1 MPKAP
6 RHNRAALLPLLVA
19 ALLCSAAPASLLVR
33 PAMAAPEKTAI
44 KTTVKK
50 VPVRI
55 GVHDDYTRVVI
66 DFARLAAYRIAESGD
81 TVTLTFDTPAEI
93 VAPPGTEKLITSLA
107 AAKPDATTATLKVG
121 IASGATVRDYRS
133 EQKVVLDIYAPGK
146 KPAQEKSAEAKV
158 ADNKTPD
165 APINLKKTAAKADA
179 KTAAGKT
186 VVTKVPATATT
197 PETTATAPA
206 LTKEALTKAIND
218 TLNADAAKD
227 KAAAAGAATTG
238 ATTGTTPAATTDA
251 TKDTAAPATTTPATG
266 DTTAVAPATTTTT
279 TTAPTTTGTS
289 TDNKAAAAAA
299 TSGASMVVD
308 KPPEDEE
315 AAAPQVG
322 PPAPQEEP
330 TTITISTL
338 EPARL
343 AVFPR
348 FGMLWVVLDTETAG
362 ATPPSVSGPLE
373 GLMGKPKVL
382 TFKGGTAYRYTLPP
396 TRSLRADRQSLTWHI
411 TLGGPSLPP
420 SATADLK
427 VEVDPTTNRAKLI
440 ASLKDVSH
448 AMEVQD
454 PVAGDTLEIFAT
466 SDQSQR
472 IRQRRRFPELEIL
485 PAAIGMVARP
495 LSDQLRFNRIEDFV
509 LITTP
514 QGMAATAGAGNGPA
528 LVNNQTGKEESR
540 LFDFP
545 NWQQGGISKL
555 RHNVQDLQT
564 RLSQATRPDDRNAL
578 LMKLALLYF
587 ANDFG
592 QEATGVLRV
601 VADETPDMTKNPN
614 FIALRGAAAALAGH
628 YDEALQD
635 LSNPALQN
643 HAEVSLWIGYAAAAT
658 EQWKMANRTF
668 PSDNQLLSQ
677 YPDNIA
683 APFTIYMAESALRL
697 GHSDTANSLLSSL
710 DSMAAGFDDHNRA
723 AVQYLK
729 GEAARQAGNNAD
741 AIRIWKPV
749 ASGIDRLY
757 HTKAALALANLQLSE
772 GQITVK
778 QAIDQVDSLRFAWRG
793 DGLEVQTLQNL
804 GLLKVKDKKYLLG
817 LEDLKTAAGLADG
830 MQDDSAPIKADMA
843 NIFSDLF
850 VNGKSKEI
858 SPLEAVSIYKEFN
871 NLMPAGPAGSVAT
884 LNFADSLISMDL
896 LESAESLLADQ
907 LKSGQIDASKVPA
920 IENKLAAVYLIDSEP
935 DKALALMQT
944 GTQTEER
951 ELLEARAL
959 SKLGRTDDAIAVLQ
973 PLTSVDARKL
983 KADVLW
989 HAKKWDQ
996 AAATIE
1002 TLLPPPSQLLN
1013 EPDAQMVVNAAVAYK
1028 LAGDTKGL
1036 ADIRSRYNAVMAAT
1050 SLANTFGTVTRSG
1063 GNSALSD
1070 RETILK
1076 IIDEVDMFKGF
1087 LDTYKGGKG
1096 S

>member
-1 MPKAP
+1 MNRPP
-6 RHNRAALLPLLVA
+6 RHNRAALLPLLLA
-19 ALLCSAAPASLLVR
+19 ALLCSAAPASL
-33 PAMAAPEKTAI
+33 MATNAYAAATKTAPEKADA
-44 KTTVKK
+44 KAAVKN

-66 DFARLAAYRIAESGD
+66 DFERLAAYRIARSGD
-81 TVTLTFDTPAEI
+81 TVTLTFDTPAS
-93 VAPPGTEKLITSLA
+93 VTTPNGNEKLITSLVA
-107 AAKPDATTATLKVG
+107 SKPDATTARLAVG
-121 IASGATVRDYRS
+121 ITAGSTYRDYRS

-146 KPAQEKSAEAKV
+146 KM
-158 ADNKTPD
+158 PD
-165 APINLKKTAAKADA
+165 DKAVAAKAPPAKNTEAPISLKKAATA
-179 KTAAGKT
+179 KTAPGAKEAA
-186 VVTKVPATATT
+186 KAAATT
-197 PETTATAPA
+197 TSPTGAATATAPA
-206 LTKEALTKAIND
+206 LTKESLTKAIND
-218 TLNADAAKD
+218 TLNAAAAPTD
-227 KAAAAGAATTG
+227 KAAAVDAAAAKADGTAKPEAATAP
-238 ATTGTTPAATTDA
+238 ATPATTPAAPA
-251 TKDTAAPATTTPATG
+251 TAATATTTAKPA
-266 DTTAVAPATTTTT
+266 D
-279 TTAPTTTGTS
+279 

-299 TSGASMVVD
+299 AKGASMIVD
-308 KPPEDEE
+308 KPPEEEE
-315 AAAPQVG
+315 ATATQVG
-322 PPAPQEEP
+322 PPAPQDEP

-362 ATPPSVSGPLE
+362 ATPPSVSGPME

-411 TLGGPSLPP
+411 TLGGTQLPP

-427 VEVDPTTNRAKLI
+427 VEVDPTTSRAKLI
-440 ASLKDVSH
+440 ASLKDASNV
-448 AMEVQD
+448 MEVQD
-454 PVAGDTLEIFAT
+454 PIAGDTLEIVAT

-472 IRQRRRFPELEIL
+472 IRTRRRFPELEIL

-495 LSDQLRFNRIEDFV
+495 LSDQLHFNRIEDFV
-509 LITTP
+509 LITMP
-514 QGMAATAGAGNGPA
+514 QGMAATAGAATGPA
-528 LVNNQTGKEESR
+528 LVNNTTGHEETR

-545 NWQQGGISKL
+545 NWEQGGIKKL
-555 RHNVQDLQT
+555 TKNVQDLQQ

-587 ANDFG
+587 ANNFG
-592 QEATGVLRV
+592 QEATAVLRV

-614 FIALRGAAAALAGH
+614 FIALRGAAAALAGR

-643 HAEVSLWIGYAAAAT
+643 HAEVSLWIGFAAAAT
-658 EQWKMANRTF
+658 EQWKMANRAF
-668 PSDNQLLSQ
+668 PADNMLLSQ

-710 DSMAAGFDDHNRA
+710 DSMSTGFDEHNRA

-749 ASGIDRLY
+749 AAGLDRLY
-757 HTKAALALANLQLSE
+757 HTKAALALANLQLQE

-804 GLLKVKDKKYLLG
+804 GLLKIKDKKYLLG
-817 LEDLKTAAGLADG
+817 LEDLKTAAGLADS
-830 MQDDSAPIKADMA
+830 MQDDSSPIRADMSGT
-843 NIFSDLF
+843 FSDLF
-850 VNGKSKEI
+850 VNGKAKDI

-871 NLMPAGPAGSVAT
+871 NLMPAGAEGSIAT
-884 LNFADSLISMDL
+884 LSFADSLISMDL

-944 GTQTEER
+944 GAQTEER
-951 ELLEARAL
+951 GLLKARAL
-959 SKLGRTDDAIAVLQ
+959 SKLARTDDAIAALE
-973 PLTSVDARKL
+973 PFTSVDARKL

-996 AAATIE
+996 AAAT
-1002 TLLPPPSQLLN
+1002 N
-1013 EPDAQMVVNAAVAYK
+1013 
-1028 LAGDTKGL
+1028 
-1036 ADIRSRYNAVMAAT
+1036 
-1050 SLANTFGTVTRSG
+1050 
-1063 GNSALSD
+1063 
-1070 RETILK
+1070 
-1076 IIDEVDMFKGF
+1076 
-1087 LDTYKGGKG
+1087 
-1096 S
+1096 